1 MQCTIGDVLA
11 GQRRLSDIVCMVDVS
26 LTWPKYVDDPER
38 ERVTGSGLA
47 ANTTYSLVDANWFL
61 GVGKI
66 RSVSSYPLS

>member
-1 MQCTIGDVLA
+1 MS
-11 GQRRLSDIVCMVDVS
+11 RLHG
-26 LTWPKYVDDPER
+26 PKYVDDPER

-66 RSVSSYPLS
+66 RSVSSYPLSQLFPIRWA